1 MDLSKVV
8 KIGIIAGI
16 SIIAIIATT
25 NMLFPSN
32 AINLHEQAC
41 MSLANQMIE
50 NMEES
55 NFDTEK
61 FAKMNDLLFSRMTNE
76 QCTDTE
82 GWKNVQDSTSNVTV
96 RFNNLSK
103 AVTVTSCIR
112 RWDIINSWNNHCCDR
127 NSNVGTI

>member
-1 MDLSKVV
+1 MDLNRIV
-8 KIGIIAGI
+8 KIGLLSGITIIVL
-16 SIIAIIATT
+16 IAVT

-61 FAKMNDLLFSRMTNE
+61 FAKINDLLFSRMTNE
-76 QCTDTE
+76 QCTNTE
-82 GWKNVQDSTSNVTV
+82 GWKKIVSYSPEN
-96 RFNNLSK
+96 
-103 AVTVTSCIR
+103 
-112 RWDIINSWNNHCCDR
+112 
-127 NSNVGTI
+127 

>member
-1 MDLSKVV
+1 MDLNKVV
-8 KIGIIAGI
+8 KTGLIIGI
-16 SIIAIIATT
+16 SIITIIAIT

-82 GWKNVQDSTSNVTV
+82 GWKKIVSYSPED
-96 RFNNLSK
+96 
-103 AVTVTSCIR
+103 
-112 RWDIINSWNNHCCDR
+112 
-127 NSNVGTI
+127 

>member
-1 MDLSKVV
+1 MYDMKINMDLSKVV
-8 KIGIIAGI
+8 KIGIISGISII
-16 SIIAIIATT
+16 SIIAIT

-32 AINLHEQAC
+32 TINLHEQAC

-61 FAKMNDLLFSRMTNE
+61 FAKINDLLFLKMVNE

-82 GWKNVQDSTSNVTV
+82 GWKKIVSYSPEN
-96 RFNNLSK
+96 
-103 AVTVTSCIR
+103 
-112 RWDIINSWNNHCCDR
+112 
-127 NSNVGTI
+127 

>member
-1 MDLSKVV
+1 MDLNKIV
-8 KIGIIAGI
+8 KIGLITGI
-16 SIIAIIATT
+16 SIITLVAIT

-32 AINLHEQAC
+32 SINLHEQAC

-55 NFDTEK
+55 NFDTKK

-82 GWKNVQDSTSNVTV
+82 GWKKIVSYSPED
-96 RFNNLSK
+96 
-103 AVTVTSCIR
+103 
-112 RWDIINSWNNHCCDR
+112 
-127 NSNVGTI
+127 

>member
-1 MDLSKVV
+1 MYNMKTNMDLSKVV
-8 KIGIIAGI
+8 KIGIISGI
-16 SIIAIIATT
+16 SIITLIAIT
-25 NMLFPSN
+25 NMLYPSN

-61 FAKMNDLLFSRMTNE
+61 FAKINDLLFSRMTNE

-82 GWKNVQDSTSNVTV
+82 GWKKIVSYSPEN
-96 RFNNLSK
+96 
-103 AVTVTSCIR
+103 
-112 RWDIINSWNNHCCDR
+112 
-127 NSNVGTI
+127 

>member
-16 SIIAIIATT
+16 SIIAIT
-25 NMLFPSN
+25 NSFFPSN

-76 QCTDTE
+76 QCMDTE
-82 GWKNVQDSTSNVTV
+82 GWKKIVSYSPED
-96 RFNNLSK
+96 
-103 AVTVTSCIR
+103 
-112 RWDIINSWNNHCCDR
+112 
-127 NSNVGTI
+127 

>member
-1 MDLSKVV
+1 MDLNKIV
-8 KIGIIAGI
+8 KIGLIIGI
-16 SIIAIIATT
+16 SIITLIAIT

-61 FAKMNDLLFSRMTNE
+61 FAKINDLLFSRMTNE

-82 GWKNVQDSTSNVTV
+82 GWKKIVSYSPEN
-96 RFNNLSK
+96 
-103 AVTVTSCIR
+103 
-112 RWDIINSWNNHCCDR
+112 
-127 NSNVGTI
+127 

>member
-1 MDLSKVV
+1 MDLNKIV
-8 KIGIIAGI
+8 KIGLISGI
-16 SIIAIIATT
+16 SIITLIAIT

-61 FAKMNDLLFSRMTNE
+61 FAKINDLLFSRMTNE

-82 GWKNVQDSTSNVTV
+82 GWKKIVSYSPED
-96 RFNNLSK
+96 
-103 AVTVTSCIR
+103 
-112 RWDIINSWNNHCCDR
+112 
-127 NSNVGTI
+127 

>member
-1 MDLSKVV
+1 MDLNKVV
-8 KIGIIAGI
+8 KIGLISGITIIAL
-16 SIIAIIATT
+16 IATS

-32 AINLHEQAC
+32 AIDLHEQAC

-61 FAKMNDLLFSRMTNE
+61 FAKINDLLFSRMTNE

-82 GWKNVQDSTSNVTV
+82 GWKKIVSYSPED
-96 RFNNLSK
+96 
-103 AVTVTSCIR
+103 
-112 RWDIINSWNNHCCDR
+112 
-127 NSNVGTI
+127 

>member
-1 MDLSKVV
+1 MNGDMDLNKVV
-8 KIGIIAGI
+8 KIGLISGIAIIG
-16 SIIAIIATT
+16 IIAIM

-61 FAKMNDLLFSRMTNE
+61 FAKINDLLFSRMTNE

-82 GWKNVQDSTSNVTV
+82 GWKKIVSYSPED
-96 RFNNLSK
+96 
-103 AVTVTSCIR
+103 
-112 RWDIINSWNNHCCDR
+112 
-127 NSNVGTI
+127 

>member
-1 MDLSKVV
+1 MDLNKVV
-8 KIGIIAGI
+8 KIGLITGI
-16 SIIAIIATT
+16 SIITLIVIT

-55 NFDTEK
+55 NFDIEK
-61 FAKMNDLLFSRMTNE
+61 FAKINDLLFSRMTNE

-82 GWKNVQDSTSNVTV
+82 GWKKIVSYSPED
-96 RFNNLSK
+96 
-103 AVTVTSCIR
+103 
-112 RWDIINSWNNHCCDR
+112 
-127 NSNVGTI
+127 

>member
-1 MDLSKVV
+1 MDLNKIV
-8 KIGIIAGI
+8 KIGLIIGI
-16 SIIAIIATT
+16 SIITLIAIT

-61 FAKMNDLLFSRMTNE
+61 FAKINDLLFSRMTNE

-82 GWKNVQDSTSNVTV
+82 GWKKIVSYSPEDLIQ
-96 RFNNLSK
+96 F
-103 AVTVTSCIR
+103 
-112 RWDIINSWNNHCCDR
+112 
-127 NSNVGTI
+127 

>member
-1 MDLSKVV
+1 MDLNKVV
-8 KIGIIAGI
+8 KIGLISGI
-16 SIIAIIATT
+16 SIIALIAIS

-61 FAKMNDLLFSRMTNE
+61 FAKINDLLFSRMTNE

-82 GWKNVQDSTSNVTV
+82 GWKKIVSYSPED
-96 RFNNLSK
+96 
-103 AVTVTSCIR
+103 
-112 RWDIINSWNNHCCDR
+112 
-127 NSNVGTI
+127 

>member
-1 MDLSKVV
+1 MDLNKIV
-8 KIGIIAGI
+8 KIGLIIGI
-16 SIIAIIATT
+16 SIITLIAIT
-25 NMLFPSN
+25 NVLFASN

-82 GWKNVQDSTSNVTV
+82 GWKKIVSYSPED
-96 RFNNLSK
+96 
-103 AVTVTSCIR
+103 
-112 RWDIINSWNNHCCDR
+112 
-127 NSNVGTI
+127 

>member
-1 MDLSKVV
+1 MDLNKVV
-8 KIGIIAGI
+8 KIGLITGI
-16 SIIAIIATT
+16 SIITLIAIT

-32 AINLHEQAC
+32 AIDLHEQAC

-61 FAKMNDLLFSRMTNE
+61 FAKINDLLFSRMTNE

-82 GWKNVQDSTSNVTV
+82 GWKKIVSYSPED
-96 RFNNLSK
+96 
-103 AVTVTSCIR
+103 
-112 RWDIINSWNNHCCDR
+112 
-127 NSNVGTI
+127 

>member
-1 MDLSKVV
+1 MDLNKIV
-8 KIGIIAGI
+8 KIGLIIGI
-16 SIIAIIATT
+16 SIITLIAIT

-61 FAKMNDLLFSRMTNE
+61 FAKINDLLFSRMTNE

-82 GWKNVQDSTSNVTV
+82 GWKKIVSYSPE
-96 RFNNLSK
+96 
-103 AVTVTSCIR
+103 I
-112 RWDIINSWNNHCCDR
+112 
-127 NSNVGTI
+127 

>member
-1 MDLSKVV
+1 MDLNKIV
-8 KIGIIAGI
+8 KIGLIIGI
-16 SIIAIIATT
+16 SIITLIAIT
-25 NMLFPSN
+25 NVLFPSN

-61 FAKMNDLLFSRMTNE
+61 FAKMNDLLFLRMTNE

-82 GWKNVQDSTSNVTV
+82 GWKKIVSYSPED
-96 RFNNLSK
+96 
-103 AVTVTSCIR
+103 
-112 RWDIINSWNNHCCDR
+112 
-127 NSNVGTI
+127 

>member
-1 MDLSKVV
+1 MDLNKIV
-8 KIGIIAGI
+8 KIGLITGI
-16 SIIAIIATT
+16 SIITLIAIT

-82 GWKNVQDSTSNVTV
+82 GWKKIVSYSPE
-96 RFNNLSK
+96 
-103 AVTVTSCIR
+103 
-112 RWDIINSWNNHCCDR
+112 
-127 NSNVGTI
+127 G

>member
-1 MDLSKVV
+1 MDLNKVV
-8 KIGIIAGI
+8 KIGLISGI
-16 SIIAIIATT
+16 SIITLIAIT

-61 FAKMNDLLFSRMTNE
+61 FAKINDLLFSRMTNE

-82 GWKNVQDSTSNVTV
+82 GWKKIVSYSPED
-96 RFNNLSK
+96 
-103 AVTVTSCIR
+103 
-112 RWDIINSWNNHCCDR
+112 
-127 NSNVGTI
+127 

>member
-1 MDLSKVV
+1 MDLSKVI

-16 SIIAIIATT
+16 GIIGIISIT
-25 NMLFPSN
+25 NILFPSN

-61 FAKMNDLLFSRMTNE
+61 FAKMNDLLFLRMTNE

-82 GWKNVQDSTSNVTV
+82 GWKKIVSYSPET
-96 RFNNLSK
+96 
-103 AVTVTSCIR
+103 
-112 RWDIINSWNNHCCDR
+112 
-127 NSNVGTI
+127 

>member
-1 MDLSKVV
+1 MDLIKVV
-8 KIGIIAGI
+8 KIGIIAGVSLI
-16 SIIAIIATT
+16 GIIAIT
-25 NMLFPSN
+25 NSFFPSN

-76 QCTDTE
+76 QCMDTE
-82 GWKNVQDSTSNVTV
+82 GWKKIVSYSPED
-96 RFNNLSK
+96 
-103 AVTVTSCIR
+103 
-112 RWDIINSWNNHCCDR
+112 
-127 NSNVGTI
+127 

>member
-1 MDLSKVV
+1 MDLTRVV
-8 KIGIIAGI
+8 RIGIIAGI
-16 SIIAIIATT
+16 SIIGIIAIT
-25 NMLFPSN
+25 NSLFPSN

-76 QCTDTE
+76 QCMETE
-82 GWKNVQDSTSNVTV
+82 GWKKIVSYSPE
-96 RFNNLSK
+96 
-103 AVTVTSCIR
+103 
-112 RWDIINSWNNHCCDR
+112 
-127 NSNVGTI
+127 G

>member
-1 MDLSKVV
+1 MV
-8 KIGIIAGI
+8 KIGLIIGI
-16 SIIAIIATT
+16 SIITLIAIT

-55 NFDTEK
+55 NFDIEK
-61 FAKMNDLLFSRMTNE
+61 FAKINDLLFSRMTNE

-82 GWKNVQDSTSNVTV
+82 GWKKIVSYSPED
-96 RFNNLSK
+96 
-103 AVTVTSCIR
+103 
-112 RWDIINSWNNHCCDR
+112 
-127 NSNVGTI
+127 

>member
-1 MDLSKVV
+1 MDLTRVV
-8 KIGIIAGI
+8 RIGIIAGI
-16 SIIAIIATT
+16 SIIGIIAIT
-25 NMLFPSN
+25 NSLFPSN

-76 QCTDTE
+76 QCMDTE
-82 GWKNVQDSTSNVTV
+82 GWKKIVSYSPE
-96 RFNNLSK
+96 
-103 AVTVTSCIR
+103 
-112 RWDIINSWNNHCCDR
+112 
-127 NSNVGTI
+127 G

>member
-1 MDLSKVV
+1 MMDLNKIV
-8 KIGIIAGI
+8 KIGLITGI
-16 SIIAIIATT
+16 SIITLIAIT

-61 FAKMNDLLFSRMTNE
+61 FAKINDLLFSRMTNE

-82 GWKNVQDSTSNVTV
+82 GWKKIVSYSPED
-96 RFNNLSK
+96 
-103 AVTVTSCIR
+103 
-112 RWDIINSWNNHCCDR
+112 
-127 NSNVGTI
+127 

>member
-8 KIGIIAGI
+8 KIGLIAGI

-61 FAKMNDLLFSRMTNE
+61 FAKMNDLLFSR
-76 QCTDTE
+76 CLLY
-82 GWKNVQDSTSNVTV
+82 TSPSP
-96 RFNNLSK
+96 RDGLLSRMPSS
-103 AVTVTSCIR
+103 A
-112 RWDIINSWNNHCCDR
+112 
-127 NSNVGTI
+127 

>member
-8 KIGIIAGI
+8 KIGIISGI
-16 SIIAIIATT
+16 LIITIIVIA

-55 NFDTEK
+55 NFDIEK

-82 GWKNVQDSTSNVTV
+82 GWKKIVSYSPK
-96 RFNNLSK
+96 R
-103 AVTVTSCIR
+103 
-112 RWDIINSWNNHCCDR
+112 
-127 NSNVGTI
+127 

>member
-1 MDLSKVV
+1 MDLNKIV
-8 KIGIIAGI
+8 KIGLIIVI
-16 SIIAIIATT
+16 SIITLIAIT
-25 NMLFPSN
+25 NVLFPSN

-61 FAKMNDLLFSRMTNE
+61 FAKINDLLFSRMTNE

-82 GWKNVQDSTSNVTV
+82 GWKKIVSYSPEN
-96 RFNNLSK
+96 
-103 AVTVTSCIR
+103 
-112 RWDIINSWNNHCCDR
+112 
-127 NSNVGTI
+127 

>member
-1 MDLSKVV
+1 MDLNKVV
-8 KIGIIAGI
+8 KIGLITGI
-16 SIIAIIATT
+16 SIITLIAIT

-55 NFDTEK
+55 NFNTEK
-61 FAKMNDLLFSRMTNE
+61 FAKINDLLFSRMTNE

-82 GWKNVQDSTSNVTV
+82 GWKKIVSYSPED
-96 RFNNLSK
+96 
-103 AVTVTSCIR
+103 
-112 RWDIINSWNNHCCDR
+112 
-127 NSNVGTI
+127 

>member
-1 MDLSKVV
+1 MDLNKVV
-8 KIGIIAGI
+8 KIGLISGI
-16 SIIAIIATT
+16 SIIALIAIS

-41 MSLANQMIE
+41 MSLANQIIE

-61 FAKMNDLLFSRMTNE
+61 FAKINDLLFSRMTNE

-82 GWKNVQDSTSNVTV
+82 GWKKIVSYSPED
-96 RFNNLSK
+96 
-103 AVTVTSCIR
+103 
-112 RWDIINSWNNHCCDR
+112 
-127 NSNVGTI
+127 

>member
-1 MDLSKVV
+1 MDLNKVV
-8 KIGIIAGI
+8 KIGLITGI
-16 SIIAIIATT
+16 SLITLIAIT

-61 FAKMNDLLFSRMTNE
+61 FAKINDLLFSRMTNE

-82 GWKNVQDSTSNVTV
+82 GWKKIVSYSPEN
-96 RFNNLSK
+96 
-103 AVTVTSCIR
+103 
-112 RWDIINSWNNHCCDR
+112 
-127 NSNVGTI
+127 

>member
-1 MDLSKVV
+1 MNGDMDLNKVV
-8 KIGIIAGI
+8 KIGLISGIAIIG
-16 SIIAIIATT
+16 IIAIM

-50 NMEES
+50 NKEES

-61 FAKMNDLLFSRMTNE
+61 FAKINDLLFSRMTNE

-82 GWKNVQDSTSNVTV
+82 GWKKIVSYSPEN
-96 RFNNLSK
+96 
-103 AVTVTSCIR
+103 
-112 RWDIINSWNNHCCDR
+112 
-127 NSNVGTI
+127 